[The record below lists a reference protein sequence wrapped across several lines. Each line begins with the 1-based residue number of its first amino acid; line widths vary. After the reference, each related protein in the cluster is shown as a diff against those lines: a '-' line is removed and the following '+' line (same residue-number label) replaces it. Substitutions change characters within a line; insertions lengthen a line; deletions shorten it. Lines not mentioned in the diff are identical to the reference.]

1 MKTSTRFGRNFFIP
15 LLLLLWLLLNANA
28 YAATSVYVDDG
39 GCAGNTPCF
48 TSIQAG
54 VNNAGPGA
62 STIFIF
68 PGSYDESVDI
78 SQMGSMSGG
87 LGDLTLR
94 AVSASGQPAISGVAI
109 NSSSGEAIFNSVDP
123 FPNSLTLIGINVSS
137 QTTDGIDIEG
147 LLGAV
152 RLDNMDAIGSFY
164 DGIDLRTSGAITL
177 NNINAS
183 GNGTDG
189 IELLT
194 EDAGDITLTDVIANG
209 NGLNQPEDGDGVVID
224 IHDGAIVF
232 ERVDASNNSDD
243 GIRIWPNNIPTGPD
257 SWDFGVI
264 DSIVATEVTTNM
276 NGLGLDEGNGQGFR
290 VTNRERGLNPTDAIG
305 RVGDITIANSE
316 SNGNNQTGYNLEGAT
331 IGSIFISDTSAIGN
345 GSEGFQIQPFPGEP
359 DDNVADPVQFIP
371 LVELT
376 RVQAIDNVDDGFQIE
391 VAGGGGEDLTSSIG
405 TIRLTDVASIRNGLD
420 AGGEN
425 PSDGFE
431 LEARISLEMTRVSAI
446 GNGTDGIQI
455 GATPSD
461 EAVLQGESRGVP
473 QTITGTDITLIGNGR
488 DNIEA
493 DAFGDITL
501 RRIVANDSIGD
512 PDFPPAPDSTGTDGI
527 ELQTWAGGDI
537 LLEDCQA
544 NNNLAGDGLDLN
556 ARAGGGAIT
565 VRRCEASSN
574 FSDGIDIAKANSE
587 DGVLNDSANT
597 NTAVLI
603 EDVRM
608 ENNGDDGCQ
617 PQSLGPITINRA
629 CIIGNQSSGLFVMR
643 TGASLTINDSIAE
656 NNVADGMCLRDL
668 SGGSYTVSNTD
679 IFGNAPGLLSASEVT
694 IEATNLFWGSAS
706 GPTHP
711 GNAGTGDEVID
722 SANGGLGT
730 VNYTPFATASVT
742 GGAACDVVF
751 DVNPAQ
757 PIPPQRLIGEV
768 QVVSSTSLWAEI
780 LLLLTVL
787 GLGVF
792 VLRRAI

>member
-87 LGDLTLR
+87 FGDLTLR

-152 RLDNMDAIGSFY
+152 RLDHVDAIGSFY

-189 IELLT
+189 IEIIT
-194 EDAGDITLTDVIANG
+194 EDAGDVTMSDVVANG

-232 ERVDASNNSDD
+232 ERVDASSNSDD

-257 SWDFGVI
+257 SWDFAEI
-264 DSIVATEVTTNM
+264 NSITAIEVTTNG
-276 NGLGLDEGNGQGFR
+276 NGTFGEFNGQGFR
-290 VTNRERGLNPTDAIG
+290 LTSDERGLSPNFDVFG
-305 RVGDITIANSE
+305 RVGDVTIVNSE
-316 SNGNNQTGYNLEGAT
+316 SSGNGRTGYNLEGPT

-345 GSEGFQIQPFPGEP
+345 LSEGFQIQPNANFTSA
-359 DDNVADPVQFIP
+359 DFTADPVQFIP

-391 VAGGGGEDLTSSIG
+391 VSGAPDADLTSSIG
-405 TIRLTDVASIRNGLD
+405 TIRLTDVAAIRNGLD
-420 AGGEN
+420 AGGDS

-431 LEARISLEMTRVSAI
+431 LDARISVEMTRVSAI

-455 GATPSD
+455 GSTPD
-461 EAVLQGESRGVP
+461 EEAVLQGEARGVP
-473 QTITGTDITLIGNGR
+473 QTITGIDLTLIGNGR

-501 RRIVANDSIGD
+501 RTIVANDSTGD
-512 PDFPPAPDSTGTDGI
+512 PDLPPDPGNTSSDGI
-527 ELQTWAGGDI
+527 ELQTWTGGNI
-537 LLEDCQA
+537 LVEECLA
-544 NNNLAGDGLDLN
+544 NNNARGDGLDLN
-556 ARAGGGAIT
+556 ARAGGGTIT
-565 VRRCEASSN
+565 VRRCEASGN
-574 FSDGIDIAKANSE
+574 LGDGIDIAKADE
-587 DGVLNDSANT
+587 DGVLRDDGNT
-597 NTAVLI
+597 NSAVLI

-608 ENNGDDGCQ
+608 ENNADDGCQ

-629 CIIGNQSSGLFVMR
+629 CMIGNQSAGLFVMR
-643 TGASLTINDSIAE
+643 TGASLAINDSIAE

-668 SGGSYTVSNTD
+668 SGGSYTVSGSD
-679 IFGNAPGLLSASEVT
+679 IFGNTPGLLSASDVT
-694 IEATNLFWGSAS
+694 IGATNLFWGAAS

-751 DVNPAQ
+751 NVNPAQ

-768 QVVSSTSLWAEI
+768 QVVSTTSLWAEI